1 MWKIASKEE
10 KLLDLFNTMAE
21 NANDTARLLSEMM
34 EGFDRLQ
41 ERALAIQGK
50 EHLGDSQI
58 DDLLTRLDSSVIA
71 AADRQD
77 IQQLAS
83 AIDDI
88 IDLSD
93 SAASKLAV
101 FDHHEKI
108 PGAPELA
115 RVLRRQTQELAWAM
129 QALSQ
134 PERVRERCT
143 EVRRLEREADAIFRQ
158 AIGRAFLEE
167 RDPIRI
173 IKIKGVLESIEAA
186 IDTCKDAANALQATL
201 VRSGGN

>member
-1 MWKIASKEE
+1 MWKITPKEE
-10 KLLDLFNTMAE
+10 KLFELFNTMAG
-21 NANDTARLLSEMM
+21 NANDTANLLAEMM
-34 EGFDRLQ
+34 ESFDRLQ
-41 ERALAIQGK
+41 ERAFAIRGK
-50 EHLGDSQI
+50 EHLGDAQV
-58 DDLLTRLDSSVIA
+58 DALLSGLDSAVIA
-71 AADRQD
+71 PRDRED

-101 FDHHEKI
+101 FDHRERI
-108 PGAPELA
+108 SGAPELA
-115 RVLRRQTQELAWAM
+115 RVLRRQTQELALAV
-129 QALSQ
+129 QALPQ
-134 PERVRERCT
+134 AERVRGHCT
-143 EVRRLEREADAIFRQ
+143 EVRRLEREADAIFRK

-173 IKIKGVLESIEAA
+173 IKIKGILESIEAA
-186 IDTCKDAANALQATL
+186 IDTCKDAANALEATL